1 MNTATIMGSHLNP
14 QQAKLFSTPSG
25 ARKRWICSQQ
35 EDHLHLLAATAATDS
50 LQGKPVVIWYDEESA
65 VHELLNTYPLNKM
78 ERTIYSPVS
87 YRSNNPQNVI
97 NPLSHAESIHHI

>member
-1 MNTATIMGSHLNP
+1 MNTATILGSHLNP

-50 LQGKPVVIWYDEESA
+50 LQGKPVVIWGAEIGVVRALGDEA
-65 VHELLNTYPLNKM
+65 GAAQARAARQAGGDLV
-78 ERTIYSPVS
+78 R
-87 YRSNNPQNVI
+87 
-97 NPLSHAESIHHI
+97 